1 MQCWMA
7 DDDVVASTY
16 LKTPPTPWSDDM
28 RALRQRLERTLGCR
42 FNYLL
47 LNLYRD
53 GRDHISFHADREAIP
68 EVPHAYDTRAHDTPH
83 TSMTRTRTHRTRR
96 ARG

>member
-1 MQCWMA
+1 MA
-7 DDDVVASTY
+7 EGTVAASTY
-16 LKTPPTPWSDDM
+16 LKTPPTPWHDGVLAV
-28 RALRQRLERTLGCR
+28 RRRLEDMLGCR

-68 EVPHAYDTRAHDTPH
+68 EVHSTPH
-83 TSMTRTRTHRTRR
+83 THTHTHTTHEC
-96 ARG
+96 AHG